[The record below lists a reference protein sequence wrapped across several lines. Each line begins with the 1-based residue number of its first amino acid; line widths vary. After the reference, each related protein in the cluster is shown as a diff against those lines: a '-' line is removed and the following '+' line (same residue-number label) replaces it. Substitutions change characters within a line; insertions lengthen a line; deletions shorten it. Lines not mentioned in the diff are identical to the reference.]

1 MLPEAYKPLMILP
14 ILFYS
19 VQDLKVVLN
28 MRDVQKLK
36 LVLATMSKEEAE
48 KHLTRCCKSGILTA
62 KLHINSQQEKHMDP
76 GQSDA
81 AVNDR
86 F

>member
-1 MLPEAYKPLMILP
+1 MTFPHLSCKILRDPVTGMI
-14 ILFYS
+14 
-19 VQDLKVVLN
+19 DLG
-28 MRDVQKLK
+28 DVQKLK

-48 KHLTRCCKSGILTA
+48 KHLTRCYKSGILTA
-62 KLHINSQQEKHMDP
+62 KLYVNSQQEKHMDP